1 MSAARL
7 AFQKRP
13 TIWRWAGRVRKY
25 SVMLKSLQ
33 TGLLLVTAIAGY
45 VSGCCLNITAGSLAA
60 LLGSLFLAVGGSTVL
75 NMAYD
80 RDIDAQ
86 MARTARRPLP
96 SGEIT
101 PAEAWSL
108 GGLLTSAG
116 LIWSVAIDIR
126 YAGVVLAGVLLDVV
140 VYTMLLK
147 RRTAYA
153 ILIGGLA
160 GGMPVLAGRVLA
172 VGRVDL
178 IGLLLALGVLLWIPT
193 HILTFSIKH
202 KADYFRAGVPTF
214 PSVYG
219 EKVTRRI
226 IAIST
231 LLTAATLLLA
241 AWLIGLSNGLLALL
255 LVGSLLLAGF
265 VCVGLARPSARLNY
279 GLYKGAS
286 VYMLVAML
294 MLIVGGF

>member
-7 AFQKRP
+7 VFQKCP
-13 TIWRWAGRVRKY
+13 TIWRWACRARKY

-45 VSGCCLNITAGSLAA
+45 VSGCCLNITAGSLGA
-60 LLGSLFLAVGGSTVL
+60 LLGSLFLAIGGSTVL

-101 PAEAWSL
+101 PAEAWVL

-116 LIWSVAIDIR
+116 LTWSAIIDIR

-160 GGMPVLAGRVLA
+160 GGMPALAGRTLA
-172 VGRVDL
+172 VGRVEL

-226 IAIST
+226 IATST
-231 LLTAATLLLA
+231 LLTAATLFLA

-279 GLYKGAS
+279 GLYKGTS
-286 VYMLVAML
+286 VYMLAAML
-294 MLIVGGF
+294 LLIVGGF